1 VDRRIGLSG
10 EQGGLYL
17 ADEHAPAADFPDWQ
31 LRAAVA
37 RRGDCHQLD
46 LQAGMGCL
54 QQGSDVARLPQGQRA
69 APGGQA

>member
-37 RRGDCHQLD
+37 RRGDRHQLD

-54 QQGSDVARLPQGQRA
+54 Q
-69 APGGQA
+69 